1 MVKILRNK
9 DRETERERERGRGK
23 KSEKEKEDENLPSYF
38 FEEKERRGVQTSASD
53 VWTGWSFRCNLI
65 FLATF

>member
-23 KSEKEKEDENLPSYF
+23 KSEKEKEDGNFPTNHWAAAPLELDCS
-38 FEEKERRGVQTSASD
+38 
-53 VWTGWSFRCNLI
+53 
-65 FLATF
+65 

>member
-23 KSEKEKEDENLPSYF
+23 KSEKEDGNSPPTIKMPLLRSWIVHDFHCIRAKSVAP
-38 FEEKERRGVQTSASD
+38 RR
-53 VWTGWSFRCNLI
+53 
-65 FLATF
+65 

>member
-38 FEEKERRGVQTSASD
+38 FEEKERRGVTQCRGGLLTKIKKS
-53 VWTGWSFRCNLI
+53 
-65 FLATF
+65 